1 MECGLAHDEDQT
13 WVVSNLRNAFMF
25 DGRYEIKAYLQKFI
39 YGASENSRASMT
51 IFSRLLA
58 RQRVPLIM

>member
-1 MECGLAHDEDQT
+1 ME
-13 WVVSNLRNAFMF
+13 VVFSFGGIANCVKVKYVHAFMF